1 MHTLG
6 SNAHRN
12 SLNVGLQRNTRGDS
26 DARKCSPIDAE
37 EIARSVITVL
47 GEHEVMEVGRR
58 SGWVKRSRKIHPA
71 AWIAA
76 IVSTLAGGRVQWI
89 ADIWR
94 TFRIRCTDPV
104 WRALREGCMMH
115 ACRRSQHR
123 RRAGRVV
130 GYSFGGAS
138 GTVSVPISAASSVG
152 SRRGRVSSQNLGAS
166 SR

>member
-89 ADIWR
+89 ADTWR
-94 TFRIRCTDPV
+94 TFQAFT
-104 WRALREGCMMH
+104 
-115 ACRRSQHR
+115 
-123 RRAGRVV
+123 
-130 GYSFGGAS
+130 GATMS
-138 GTVSVPISAASSVG
+138 YKPFHKQLAKAEFPESIVTGSHLCLSESPAASVPK
-152 SRRGRVSSQNLGAS
+152 
-166 SR
+166 